1 MGRDLLQIGW
11 IRQCQ
16 RPHHPVGVRRPREV
30 GARLADMTD
39 RSPSLSASARRLTA
53 TLVLVL
59 TATAFLAGCG
69 SSSTTTAASSTPAYC
84 SDVNNFKS
92 DVAQLK
98 HTGSPS
104 SIIASITNVQS
115 SGQIAISAV
124 KPAIASQ
131 VAALKSSLAA
141 LANTAKQL
149 TSSSTRASAL
159 HQLPAEITAVKTA
172 AGKFVDATKC
182 G

>member
-1 MGRDLLQIGW
+1 
-11 IRQCQ
+11 
-16 RPHHPVGVRRPREV
+16 V
-30 GARLADMTD
+30 TD
-39 RSPSLSASARRLTA
+39 RSSTLSACARRLAA
-53 TLVLVL
+53 TLVLAL

-69 SSSTTTAASSTPAYC
+69 SSSTTTAASSSTPAYC

-98 HTGSPS
+98 DTGSPS
-104 SIIASITNVQS
+104 AIAVSITKVQS
-115 SGQIAISAV
+115 SGQMAISAV
-124 KPAIASQ
+124 KPAFASQ
-131 VAALKSSLAA
+131 VAALKSSLVA

-149 TSSSTRASAL
+149 TSSSTRASAV